1 MAAASAASLLDIDRK
16 LFYIQ
21 SKLLDTNDTTPV
33 EDVLSEAKL
42 WFQPRHYTEIIEER
56 SNDSRCGYPSCRNPI
71 IRPSDVSSILKISY
85 KEKRIYEIG
94 RSKLFCCWDCL
105 QKSAI
110 FEAGLCDTHPAS
122 RQVAIDFLLRAKDA
136 SCLSNDIVTKD
147 YFDGSSPVEEI
158 PDQWKRSSIQFFPSA
173 GRSTSQPDSSSVT
186 KASSIKGDL
195 KIDQL
200 VQTKKSS
207 VKAAAAAAAA
217 AAAPS
222 LPVLSFYTETTE
234 PFPLPLPMTESETS
248 KPDGKKK
255 KVGFVDLKS
264 LESSVGEK
272 WVIDDNKSA
281 VKETAPKKCSAL
293 KKSSLR
299 SLDYTSINAIE
310 GAKWSIPMG
319 TIAEKVS
326 ASPGPMLLSIA
337 SNEDSMGAIIQSDL
351 EAEVLKAD
359 SSSVTDSEDTDD
371 DGSDNSARG
380 SEDDLS
386 LFMLMWT
393 TLDDLFGDS
402 LSVIC
407 TTAADSDALLSSDG
421 TDALEGSS
429 TTSSS
434 FSAADSNSAIVAS
447 SDQRIGQEVIE
458 ERFSI
463 NPTLLASHRAVSLFV
478 ERGFNTAEAYCS
490 FSVFLSEPSRA
501 RYYAVKAEI
510 LAAIGS
516 NNIICPRLK
525 SSEFTFLALL
535 VIDAIVIRQSLLLRV
550 PPDLNA
556 VSEEWGSKLKVSVEK
571 ILRTRAG
578 RHVEN
583 HSARNLRDGDLELLR
598 NFFVRKLI

>member
-71 IRPSDVSSILKISY
+71 IRPSDVPSILKISY

-94 RSKLFCCWDCL
+94 RSKLFCSWDCL

-122 RQVAIDFLLRAKDA
+122 RQVAIDFLLRANDA
-136 SCLSNDIVTKD
+136 SNISNDIVTKD
-147 YFDGSSPVEEI
+147 YFDGSSLVEEI

-173 GRSTSQPDSSSVT
+173 GRSSSQPDSSSVT
-186 KASSIKGDL
+186 KASSLKGEL
-195 KIDQL
+195 KADQL
-200 VQTKKSS
+200 VHRKKSS
-207 VKAAAAAAAA
+207 VKTAAA

-234 PFPLPLPMTESETS
+234 PFPLPRPFTESQTS

-281 VKETAPKKCSAL
+281 VKDTATKKCSAL

-310 GAKWSIPMG
+310 GAERSIPMG
-319 TIAEKVS
+319 AIAEKVS
-326 ASPGPMLLSIA
+326 ASPGPMLLST
-337 SNEDSMGAIIQSDL
+337 SNNEDSMGVIIQRDL
-351 EAEVLKAD
+351 EADVLKAD

-407 TTAADSDALLSSDG
+407 ATAADSDAPLSSDG
-421 TDALEGSS
+421 TDTLEGSS
-429 TTSSS
+429 STST
-434 FSAADSNSAIVAS
+434 ADSNSAIVAS
-447 SDQRIGQEVIE
+447 NSDQRTGQEVIE

-490 FSVFLSEPSRA
+490 FSVFLSEQSRA

-535 VIDAIVIRQSLLLRV
+535 VIDAIVVRQSLLLRL

>member
-33 EDVLSEAKL
+33 EDVLCEAKL

-94 RSKLFCCWDCL
+94 RSKLFCGWDCL

-122 RQVAIDFLLRAKDA
+122 RQVAIDFLLRANDA
-136 SCLSNDIVTKD
+136 SCLSNDIITKD
-147 YFDGSSPVEEI
+147 YFDGSSLEKEI

-173 GRSTSQPDSSSVT
+173 GRSSSQPDSSSVT
-186 KASSIKGDL
+186 KASSGKGDL
-195 KIDQL
+195 KADQL
-200 VQTKKSS
+200 VHTKKSS
-207 VKAAAAAAAA
+207 VKVAAAA

-234 PFPLPLPMTESETS
+234 PFPLLLPLTESEAS
-248 KPDGKKK
+248 KPNGKKK

-281 VKETAPKKCSAL
+281 VKDTAAKKCSAL

-299 SLDYTSINAIE
+299 SLDYTSINVID
-310 GAKWSIPMG
+310 GAKRSIPMG
-319 TIAEKVS
+319 AIAEKVS
-326 ASPGPMLLSIA
+326 ASPGPMLLSSA
-337 SNEDSMGAIIQSDL
+337 NNEDSMGVMIRSDV
-351 EAEVLKAD
+351 ETEVLKAD

-407 TTAADSDALLSSDG
+407 ATAKDSDTLLSSDG
-421 TDALEGSS
+421 TDAVEGF
-429 TTSSS
+429 SSS
-434 FSAADSNSAIVAS
+434 SSSLSAADSTSAVVASS
-447 SDQRIGQEVIE
+447 SDQRTGQEVIE

-490 FSVFLSEPSRA
+490 FSVFLSEPSSA
-501 RYYAVKAEI
+501 RYYSVKSEI

-516 NNIICPRLK
+516 NNMICPRLK

-550 PPDLNA
+550 PSDLNA
-556 VSEEWGSKLKVSVEK
+556 VSEEWGSKLQVSVEK
-571 ILRTRAG
+571 ILRIRAG

-583 HSARNLRDGDLELLR
+583 QSARNLRDGDLELLR

>member
-21 SKLLDTNDTTPV
+21 SKLLDTNDATPV

-122 RQVAIDFLLRAKDA
+122 RQVAIDFLLRANDA
-136 SCLSNDIVTKD
+136 SNVSNDIVTKE
-147 YFDGSSPVEEI
+147 YFDGSSLVEEI

-173 GRSTSQPDSSSVT
+173 GRSSSEPDSSSVT
-186 KASSIKGDL
+186 KASSSKGDL
-195 KIDQL
+195 NADQL
-200 VQTKKSS
+200 VHTKKSS
-207 VKAAAAAAAA
+207 VKAAAAAAAVTS
-217 AAAPS
+217 S

-234 PFPLPLPMTESETS
+234 PFTLPLPLTESEAS

-281 VKETAPKKCSAL
+281 VKDTAAAKKCSAL

-310 GAKWSIPMG
+310 GAKRSIPMG

-326 ASPGPMLLSIA
+326 ASPGPMLLSTA
-337 SNEDSMGAIIQSDL
+337 YNEDFMGVIIQRNV
-351 EAEVLKAD
+351 EEEVLKAD

-407 TTAADSDALLSSDG
+407 ATVADNDALLSSG
-421 TDALEGSS
+421 GYETLEGSP
-429 TTSSS
+429 SS
-434 FSAADSNSAIVAS
+434 FTADSNSAIVAS
-447 SDQRIGQEVIE
+447 SSDQRTGQEVIE

-516 NNIICPRLK
+516 SNIICPRLK

-583 HSARNLRDGDLELLR
+583 QSGRNLRDGDLELLR

>member
-21 SKLLDTNDTTPV
+21 SKLLDTHDTTLV
-33 EDVLSEAKL
+33 EDILFEAKL

-122 RQVAIDFLLRAKDA
+122 RQVAIDFLLRANDA
-136 SCLSNDIVTKD
+136 SSISNDIVTKD
-147 YFDGSSPVEEI
+147 YFDGSSLVEEI

-173 GRSTSQPDSSSVT
+173 GRSFSQPDLSSVT
-186 KASSIKGDL
+186 KASSLKGDL
-195 KIDQL
+195 KADQL
-200 VQTKKSS
+200 VHTKESS
-207 VKAAAAAAAA
+207 VKAAAA

-234 PFPLPLPMTESETS
+234 PFPLPLPLTESEAS

-281 VKETAPKKCSAL
+281 VKETAAKKCSAL

-310 GAKWSIPMG
+310 GAKRSIPMG
-319 TIAEKVS
+319 AIAEKVS
-326 ASPGPMLLSIA
+326 ASPGPMILSTA
-337 SNEDSMGAIIQSDL
+337 NNEDSMAVTIRSDV

-402 LSVIC
+402 LPVIC
-407 TTAADSDALLSSDG
+407 ATAADSDALLSSDG
-421 TDALEGSS
+421 TDTIEGSP
-429 TTSSS
+429 SSS
-434 FSAADSNSAIVAS
+434 SSAADSNSAIVAS
-447 SDQRIGQEVIE
+447 SSEQRTGQEVIE

-501 RYYAVKAEI
+501 RYCAVKAEI

>member
-16 LFYIQ
+16 LFFIQ
-21 SKLLDTNDTTPV
+21 SKLLDTNDATPV
-33 EDVLSEAKL
+33 EDVLTEAKL

-122 RQVAIDFLLRAKDA
+122 RQVAIDFLLRMNDTL
-136 SCLSNDIVTKD
+136 SVSNDIVTKD
-147 YFDGSSPVEEI
+147 YFDGSSLVEEI

-173 GRSTSQPDSSSVT
+173 GRSSSQPDSSSVT
-186 KASSIKGDL
+186 KAGRSKGDS
-195 KIDQL
+195 KADQL
-200 VQTKKSS
+200 VHTKKSS
-207 VKAAAAAAAA
+207 VKTATTAAGAVT
-217 AAAPS
+217 S
-222 LPVLSFYTETTE
+222 RLPVLSFYTETTE
-234 PFPLPLPMTESETS
+234 PFPLPLPSTESEAS

-255 KVGFVDLKS
+255 KVEFFDQKS

-272 WVIDDNKSA
+272 WVIDDNRSA
-281 VKETAPKKCSAL
+281 VKETAAKKCSAL

-299 SLDYTSINAIE
+299 SLDFTSINAIE
-310 GAKWSIPMG
+310 GAKRSIPMG
-319 TIAEKVS
+319 AIAEKVS
-326 ASPGPMLLSIA
+326 ASPGPILLSTA
-337 SNEDSMGAIIQSDL
+337 NNEDSMGVIIQNSV

-380 SEDDLS
+380 SEDNLS

-407 TTAADSDALLSSDG
+407 AAAADSDALLSSYLE
-421 TDALEGSS
+421 DALEGSS
-429 TTSSS
+429 SSS
-434 FSAADSNSAIVAS
+434 TADSNSAIIASS
-447 SDQRIGQEVIE
+447 SDQRAGREVIE

-478 ERGFNTAEAYCS
+478 ERGFITAEACCS

-556 VSEEWGSKLKVSVEK
+556 VSHEWDSKLRVSVEK

-583 HSARNLRDGDLELLR
+583 HSTRNLRDGDLELLR